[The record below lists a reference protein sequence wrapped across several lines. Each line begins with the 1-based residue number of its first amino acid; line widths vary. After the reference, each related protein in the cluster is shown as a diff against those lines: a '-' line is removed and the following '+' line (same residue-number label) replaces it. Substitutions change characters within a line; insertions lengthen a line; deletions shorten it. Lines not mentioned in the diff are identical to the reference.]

1 MPSRN
6 RSKKISFTG
15 YIWPGLLHDI
25 GKIGINEAVL
35 RKNGKLTE
43 EELNQIKSHPA
54 IGANILADIK
64 QMNDIVPGVLCHHE
78 RIDGKGYPN
87 GLKGDQIPLIG
98 KIVMLADSFDAMTSK
113 RVYRDAMSIQTAFD
127 EIEKGLGTQFD
138 EKIGRLFLDSDR
150 YQLWQII
157 QDGVVEDSG
166 RIGFFRIRQIGSGDI
181 TEMKLKTQ
189 DYNDLTVVE
198 LQGELTADFVEMLKN
213 TMTEHC
219 CQKEARHCARFEQ
232 CQLLLT
238 ARGLR
243 SSVAAGLLS
252 REQLCTQAGGSE

>member
-1 MPSRN
+1 M
-6 RSKKISFTG
+6 SFTE

-43 EELNQIKSHPA
+43 EELNQIKSHPS

-78 RIDGKGYPN
+78 RVDGKGYPN

-138 EKIGRLFLDSDR
+138 EKIGRLFLERRPISALADN
-150 YQLWQII
+150 
-157 QDGVVEDSG
+157 SG
-166 RIGFFRIRQIGSGDI
+166 WHG
-181 TEMKLKTQ
+181 
-189 DYNDLTVVE
+189 
-198 LQGELTADFVEMLKN
+198 
-213 TMTEHC
+213 
-219 CQKEARHCARFEQ
+219 
-232 CQLLLT
+232 
-238 ARGLR
+238 
-243 SSVAAGLLS
+243 
-252 REQLCTQAGGSE
+252 